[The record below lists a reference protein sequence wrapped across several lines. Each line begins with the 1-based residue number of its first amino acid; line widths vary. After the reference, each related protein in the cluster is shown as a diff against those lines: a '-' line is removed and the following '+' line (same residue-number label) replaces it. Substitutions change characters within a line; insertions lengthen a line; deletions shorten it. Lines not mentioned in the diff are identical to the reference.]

1 MKTVFFIT
9 RLMPKKSEIE
19 VYESSS
25 LKYCSAGEQQ
35 HSVKYKFFNLQR
47 GKVYYSIQSMIKCP
61 H

>member
-25 LKYCSAGEQQ
+25 LKYFSAGEQQ